1 MGMAAAVE
9 VVAIPSGAESRTRW
23 PLRLGAVGAHGG
35 YLHPRRNLMKYM
47 AIIYGNKALWE
58 SFDPEVTGEA
68 ITEVNAFNHRYAESG
83 ELLGAYGLG
92 DELTAKTV
100 RVRGGVPAVTDGP
113 YLEAKEF
120 VSSFFLL
127 DCASEARALEIVAEY
142 PFASRS
148 AVEVWPVL
156 HEAGAEM

>member
-1 MGMAAAVE
+1 
-9 VVAIPSGAESRTRW
+9 
-23 PLRLGAVGAHGG
+23 
-35 YLHPRRNLMKYM
+35 MKYM

-58 SFDPEVTGEA
+58 SFAPEVIGEA
-68 ITEVNAFNHRYAESG
+68 IASVNAFNVRYAESG

-100 RVRGGVPAVTDGP
+100 RVRDGVPAVTDGP

-127 DCASEARALEIVAEY
+127 DCDSETRALEIVADY
-142 PFASRS
+142 PFASHS

-156 HEAGAEM
+156 HEAGTEM